1 MYSSRDLLYDLI
13 VKIRLTRKTAAA
25 AGHVVN
31 MMKPII
37 AAIEMSSI
45 TNVPSIKKII
55 GDNAMNTEDIEI
67 RTILRKILGRSTNRY
82 EGLLFTYLSYT

>member
-1 MYSSRDLLYDLI
+1 MYSSRELLYDLI

-37 AAIEMSSI
+37 AAIEMSST
-45 TNVPSIKKII
+45 TNVPSIKKTI
-55 GDNAMNTEDIEI
+55 GDNAINIENIEI
-67 RTILRKILGRSTNRY
+67 RTIFRKNTGRSTNR
-82 EGLLFTYLSYT
+82 